1 MADYVDL
8 CTQECNLLDEEHY
21 DAASKVVGKAALV
34 TKLAQQIRMNWLDAR
49 KGVVNAAVDIATDN
63 VPRRC
68 SFLP

>member
-8 CTQECNLLDEEHY
+8 CSQECNLLDEEHY
-21 DAASKVVGKAALV
+21 DAESKVAGKAALV
-34 TKLAQQIRMNWLDAR
+34 TRLVQQLRMNWLDAK
-49 KGVVNAAVDIATDN
+49 KGVANAAVDIAPDS